1 MTIPELSIKQPV
13 LTFMIS
19 AVFILFGFI
28 AYQRMGIDR
37 FPTIEFPIIS
47 ITTTLK
53 GGSPEIID
61 ASVTNVLE
69 TAVNAIPGIQHIQ
82 SVSSPNIST
91 VSIIFDLKKDVDVA
105 FSEVQTKI
113 NQVMNGLP
121 HNIDPPIIAKVGTN
135 ASPIMW
141 LALQGDRTLQQLNIY
156 AAQTLKKKLE
166 TIDGI
171 GQVLIGGKR
180 ERAIRVD
187 LLPDKMAAFGITSQE
202 VSAAFMRE
210 HIQFPGGFLVSR
222 NTEVLLNLDLEYHQP
237 EDLEKIIIAYRHSAP
252 IMLKDIAS
260 IEDGL
265 EDFRQLARFNGLPT
279 VGLGIIKIPNSNTV
293 AIVDA
298 VKEKLEKQII
308 PQLPP
313 GMTLSIASND
323 ANYIQA
329 MVDTLREHL
338 IEGTLLA
345 AVVVWIFLRSIR
357 STIIVALAIPVSLM
371 GAIAVMYFFGYTFN
385 AMTLLALLLLIG
397 VVVDDAI
404 VVLENVFRCR
414 EKEDHDPI
422 AATITGSNQV
432 FFAVLAATLSLVSI
446 FAPVIF
452 LGGIVGKF
460 FESFAVVVTCGVLVS
475 LLVSITLTP
484 MLCSRYLKITPTQNR
499 WAIALAHFF
508 ERVDLFYSKGL
519 SKALANR
526 GKVLLMTFALL
537 LSSGYFFAATDK
549 EFVPE
554 EDEGR
559 FIISFRTPLG
569 SSIHYTEDRLQ
580 LIEKRLGAQPEIA
593 SYFTAIGLTQ
603 GGAVNE
609 GLAFINLKPNSERKL
624 SQQAIIRN
632 LRNELGEIP
641 GVKAFVGPVPIIGGQ
656 RGDPLEFAVVGPN
669 LKGVSKLSE
678 SLEHRLMTEPGVGHV
693 DLTLQMNLPQLSL
706 QIDHAKAAAL
716 GLSATDLALA
726 VNLLSGGMNI
736 AKFNDLHSE
745 GQRYDIRLKAKD
757 RQFETTRDLSKIF
770 LKSPNGNLVRLDTI
784 ASFKESLSAAVI
796 SRLDLQYSAHF
807 FSTPTLPLAVAVEK
821 VKETAADILP
831 PGYELRFLGEAEEFS
846 KTAGYMSFAFLLA
859 LVLLYMVLASQFNSF
874 IQPLIIMA
882 AQPLAVV
889 GGIFSLWLT
898 GHSVNIYSM
907 IGLVL
912 LIGLVAKNAILLVDL
927 TNQYRRAGKDFMEA
941 LLLACPIRL
950 RPILMTSLTVILA
963 LLPAALGAGAGG
975 DTNGPLAVAVI
986 GGMIF
991 STVLTLIV
999 IPVVYSLVES
1009 GSAFLNSLTELKTD
1023 HFTDSGMHGN
1033 NKSI

>member
-1 MTIPELSIKQPV
+1 MTIPELSIKRPV

-37 FPTIEFPIIS
+37 FPTIEFPVIS
-47 ITTTLK
+47 ITTILK

-61 ASVTNVLE
+61 ASVTNILE

-82 SVSSPNIST
+82 SISSPNVST
-91 VSIIFDLKKDVDVA
+91 IAIIFDLKKNVDIA
-105 FSEVQTKI
+105 FNEVQTKI
-113 NQVMNGLP
+113 NQVINELP
-121 HNIDPPIIAKVGTN
+121 HNTDPPIVAKVETN

-156 AAQTLKKKLE
+156 ATQVLKKKLE

-180 ERAIRVD
+180 DRAIRVE
-187 LLPDKMAAFGITSQE
+187 LSPDKMAAFGITGQE
-202 VSAAFMRE
+202 VVAAFARE

-237 EDLEKIIIAYRHSAP
+237 EDLEKIIIAYRHLAP
-252 IMLKDIAS
+252 IMLKDIAT

-265 EDFRQLARFNGLPT
+265 EDFRQLAHFNGLST

-298 VKEKLEKQII
+298 IKKKLESQII
-308 PQLPP
+308 PELPP

-345 AVVVWIFLRSIR
+345 AAVVWIFLRSIR

-404 VVLENVFRCR
+404 VVLENIFRCK
-414 EKEDHDPI
+414 EKQENDPV
-422 AATITGSNQV
+422 AATITGANQV

-484 MLCSRYLKITPTQNR
+484 MLCSRYLKIAPAQNR
-499 WAIALAHFF
+499 WSQNLAHFF
-508 ERVDLFYSKGL
+508 KRLDAFYLQWL
-519 SKALANR
+519 SKALMHR
-526 GKVLLMTFALL
+526 WKVILITVMILLG
-537 LSSGYFFAATDK
+537 SGYFFAATDK

-559 FIISFRTPLG
+559 FIVSFRTPLG
-569 SSIHYTEDRLQ
+569 SSIHYTENRLQ
-580 LIEKRLGAQPEIA
+580 LIEKCLGAHPEIV
-593 SYFTAIGLTQ
+593 SYFTAIGLGQ
-603 GGAVNE
+603 SGQVNE
-609 GLAFINLKPNSERKL
+609 GLAFVQLKPSGERKL
-624 SQQAIIRN
+624 SQQTIIRM
-632 LRNELGEIP
+632 LRNELQEIP

-656 RGDPLEFAVVGPN
+656 RGEPLEFAIVGSN
-669 LKGVSKLSE
+669 LNEVGRLAE
-678 SLEHRLMTEPGVGHV
+678 LLQDRLMKNEPEVGHV

-706 QIDHAKAAAL
+706 AIDHPKAAAL
-716 GLSATDLALA
+716 GLSATDIALA
-726 VNLLSGGMNI
+726 VNLLSGGMNV

-757 RQFETTRDLSKIF
+757 HQFATTKDLSKIF
-770 LKSPNGNLVRLDTI
+770 LKSHSGNLVRLDTI

-796 SRLDLQYSAHF
+796 SRLDLQYAANF
-807 FSTPTLPLAVAVEK
+807 FSTPTLPLATAVEK
-821 VKETAADILP
+821 VKEAASEILP
-831 PGYELRFLGEAEEFS
+831 PGYEIRFLGEAEEFA
-846 KTAGYMSFAFLLA
+846 KTAHYISFAFLLA
-859 LVLLYMVLASQFNSF
+859 TVLLYMVLASQFNSF
-874 IQPLIIMA
+874 IQPLIIMV

-889 GGIFSLWLT
+889 GGVFSLWLT
-898 GHSVNIYSM
+898 GNSLNIYSM

-927 TNQYRRAGKDFMEA
+927 TNQYRQAGKDLREA
-941 LLLACPIRL
+941 LLAACPIRL

-991 STVLTLIV
+991 STLLTLIV
-999 IPVVYSLVES
+999 VPVVYSLVEN
-1009 GSAFLNSLTELKTD
+1009 GLAHLRTNPFSLMQFSRKWKI
-1023 HFTDSGMHGN
+1023 S
-1033 NKSI
+1033 